1 MCHILPSLHVFIP
14 FPTCTT
20 STAVQPSPAPM
31 QTSASPTLVDL
42 TRTKGV
48 HRRGSNPCVSEKQLR
63 LATDQKGCTTS
74 VYHVVP
80 HEHGW
85 PRILLTK
92 ARSSPALHQPPSPS
106 EGRTESLMLER
117 CLHKYKHQVTL
128 QHSLENSLQ
137 SATKVVTSTILT
149 DKKNEHCVK
158 YRELCC

>member
-1 MCHILPSLHVFIP
+1 MCSSP
-14 FPTCTT
+14 FPL
-20 STAVQPSPAPM
+20 APPQQPSSPHQLRCRP
-31 QTSASPTLVDL
+31 SSSPTLVDL

-48 HRRGSNPCVSEKQLR
+48 HRKGSNPCVSGKQLC

-106 EGRTESLMLER
+106 EGRTEGLMLER